1 MKFNKEQIAFLKS
14 FNEKKTYKELARL
27 FKEKYEINSISVS
40 YFRRC
45 LRKAN
50 IDYKYV
56 KTNSGS
62 FKRGFTPWNKGIKT
76 GLKPRR
82 YDKNGEVEWLEKPIG
97 SESITKDG
105 YTLIK
110 TKAPNTWEY
119 KQRVIWERVNGEI
132 PKGCVII
139 FADGDKTNLNTD
151 NLICVTRNE
160 LKVLNKCRLISSV
173 PELTKTG
180 LNIAK
185 IKIKLAE
192 IRKEKKG

>member
-14 FNEKKTYKELARL
+14 FNGKKTYKELARL

-139 FADGDKTNLNTD
+139 FADGDKTNFNLE
-151 NLICVTRNE
+151 NLICVSKNE
-160 LKVLNKCRLISSV
+160 LRQLNRYKLKKDNA
-173 PELTKTG
+173 ELTKVG
-180 LNIAK
+180 IGIVKLKAK
-185 IKIKLAE
+185 LYEIK
-192 IRKEKKG
+192 KEKKD